1 MDFGHGLH
9 DILSFEINRAASAAR
24 LVRRPQARWTVSVSA
39 RVTSVED
46 AMAKRELRGDIRG
59 LERLRDDLQVRSP
72 PDPASGSTLTYA
84 GFDQL

>member
-24 LVRRPQARWTVSVSA
+24 LVRRLQARWTVSVSA

-59 LERLRDDLQVRSP
+59 LERLRDDLQSALRPTRLAVQR
-72 PDPASGSTLTYA
+72 
-84 GFDQL
+84 